1 MNNLQ
6 KRVIT
11 SIVLIAIVL
20 NCLFISSITWLILL
34 SIVSLISLYEFYFLI
49 KKISKNDILTITIS
63 IFGAFY
69 LFFFVNSALNIHET
83 KGEFFVLFILLIII
97 FSDIGGY
104 VVGKFIGGTKLTKI
118 SPNKTVSGSLGS
130 FLFSL
135 FPLGFL
141 ILILNFSEINL
152 SHQYYCYPFCEGIR
166 IFFYNGVNMQKGI
179 NDGVILCLALS
190 FVSQIGDLIISYFK
204 RLAKVKDT
212 GKFLPGHG
220 GILDRIDG
228 IIFAIPFYY
237 FFWIVL

>member
-6 KRVIT
+6 KRIFT
-11 SIVLIAIVL
+11 SIVLVAIVL

-34 SIVSLISLYEFYFLI
+34 SIASLISLYEFYFLI
-49 KKISKNDILTITIS
+49 KKICKNNILAITIS
-63 IFGAFY
+63 TFGAFY
-69 LFFFVNSALNIHET
+69 LFFFVNSALNIHEA
-83 KGEFFVLFILLIII
+83 KGEFFLLFILLIII

-104 VVGKFIGGTKLTKI
+104 AIGKFIGGTKLTKI
-118 SPNKTVSGSLGS
+118 SPNKTISGSLGS

-135 FPLGFL
+135 FPLGLL
-141 ILILNFSEINL
+141 ILILTFSGIDL
-152 SHQYYCYPFCEGIR
+152 RYSYDCYPFCEGIR
-166 IFFYNGVNMQKGI
+166 IFFYSGRDMQQGI
-179 NDGVILCLALS
+179 NDGVVLCLVLS

-237 FFWIVL
+237 FFWS